1 MLKNHPLFPSSPNMI
16 TLLSILPKKTS
27 SKPKNNLLRS
37 SVRVGMVEAGL
48 KEYIGL
54 TIPKVY
60 NLS

>member
-1 MLKNHPLFPSSPNMI
+1 MI